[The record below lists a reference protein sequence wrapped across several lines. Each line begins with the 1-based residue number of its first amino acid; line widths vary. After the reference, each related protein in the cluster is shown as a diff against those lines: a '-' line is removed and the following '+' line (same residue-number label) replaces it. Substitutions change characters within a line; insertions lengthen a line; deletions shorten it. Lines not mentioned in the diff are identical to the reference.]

1 MRQFSAA
8 YDPIKKRFVFQYKS
22 KLIKKYSGKFDSRLE
37 DLGDEVQVHKF
48 SEDKTLC
55 EISVP
60 LEIGDEHIQHQLDD
74 EGNKTGMIKVAVQP
88 EDAEELK
95 NYSEEIQKRIF
106 EFEKEVV
113 LEETKNIE
121 FIPLEGYPIENLK
134 TDVKCALENGRD
146 FCVID
151 SMDSYLDFMNTM
163 TLNQAFYKHGSDMY
177 YNIFLAIHNGDL
189 EELKELTL
197 KSLKKKE
204 WA

>member
-60 LEIGDEHIQHQLDD
+60 LEIYDEHIQHQLDD
-74 EGNKTGMIKVAVQP
+74 EGNKTGMIKVAIQP

-113 LEETKNIE
+113 MEETKNLE
-121 FIPLEGYPIENLK
+121 FIPLEGYPIEDLK
-134 TDVKCALENGRD
+134 KDVKSALENGRD

-163 TLNQAFYKHGSDMY
+163 TLNQALYKHGSDMY
-177 YNIFLAIHNGDL
+177 YNIFLAIHNGDMD
-189 EELKELTL
+189 ELKELTI